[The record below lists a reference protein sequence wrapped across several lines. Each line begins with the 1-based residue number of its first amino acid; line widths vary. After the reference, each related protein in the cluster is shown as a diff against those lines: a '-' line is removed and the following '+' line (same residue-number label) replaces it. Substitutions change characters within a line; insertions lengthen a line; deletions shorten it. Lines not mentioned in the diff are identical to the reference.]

1 MSKKRNNLFY
11 IYKFD
16 SKFLIDNAMGKNMSY
31 TISQARKE
39 LNLVSLADN
48 QVFMFL
54 RRIKGINFNREE
66 LDEIYKIRNDE
77 KSLGKLKQDIDKI
90 EKCQQK
96 IDDILFV
103 PDIITVKMKNKQH
116 YKDLIKNGFSI
127 NGIKFVRLVC
137 TAAYLR
143 RNTVGFINEKYF
155 KQMNEILMCGLDGK
169 LKETNLGKY
178 SAYYGLFMSAT
189 NKVTTPN
196 VCVVNDYETELE
208 NQKVNY
214 ITTDEF
220 GKEIIEERTMNI
232 PMNWADGQGLI
243 SPRMAETWMEDLGLS
258 YLPSGFIIRSAYI
271 KGLVVPFDFHKF
283 SQDIAHTN
291 TIKDVW
297 GKSYN
302 IDDIDVILTVSQFK
316 MWKMYE
322 NWQDY
327 LYYFDKYGHSWGVSR
342 VNKENDDEFVL
353 TNYQY
358 LQTLDLS
365 PDDIQELAQPTIDWI
380 NSIGEG
386 DLMNVLL
393 YLMGGR
399 SDNDEEDAEQIFSEV
414 QMDFV
419 KALMLNP
426 DLLKDEYVKSQILK
440 TLKRKIKDAKIGRLW
455 VRGNYSFQISD
466 PYGLAQWI
474 FGLPV
479 TGLLK
484 ANEMYCDFWNQR
496 TDSKEILCSRSP
508 LVHSSE
514 HLIRKLV
521 ATEEMRE
528 WYQYIWSGI
537 VNSFHDI
544 AVINMSDSDYDGDI
558 IFSTD
563 NQTMINA
570 VVPSPPVTYA
580 KRKAPNQKLTQHN
593 LVINDL
599 RGFGSQIGQITNV
612 ASSIIGK
619 QANFDKDSEEW
630 KELEK
635 RVRLMRKIQGAE
647 IDAAKGLDKIPMPKH
662 WTHKQK
668 IDYENDTEE
677 EIKRKEFENRIVVDK
692 KPYFMSYIYPQLQQ
706 DYKDYVKKHNSK
718 CTRAVGKNVNQLFE
732 QEIRTDEEKKLVY
745 QYNRYMPVMK
755 NNCVMNQ
762 LCSLI
767 EETDFNL
774 KYFRQKEDF
783 DWTMLLNKDYEVKR
797 RSALYARITDILQ
810 RYKNTQNDLAYSAN
824 ALMDISMSSKEL
836 DDYIKEMKNINQM
849 FFLEKE
855 IEHIGLP
862 REEIYNYFVDLIYTK
877 FKQGYH
883 ILWNIFPDQIFKAVS
898 LGKMIYP
905 VRDDDGEYVYFGEK
919 YSFKVVDLYLDSEVD
934 NQ

>member
-1 MSKKRNNLFY
+1 MAQRKMNLFY
-11 IYKFD
+11 IYKFNSD
-16 SKFLIDNAMGKNMSY
+16 YLIKNAMGKDMEY
-31 TISQARKE
+31 TVNQARQE
-39 LNLVSLADN
+39 LNLVSLGDN
-48 QVFMFL
+48 QVLQFL
-54 RRIKGINFNREE
+54 RQIKGIEFNREE
-66 LDEIYKIRNDE
+66 LDVIYKIRNDE
-77 KSLGKLKQDIDKI
+77 KSLPKLKQDIKKI
-90 EKCQQK
+90 EKCQQE

-243 SPRMAETWMEDLGLS
+243 SPRMAEIWMEDLGLS

-283 SQDIAHTN
+283 AQDIAHTN

-619 QANFDKDSEEW
+619 QANFDKNSEEW

-905 VRDDDGEYVYFGEK
+905 VRDDEGEYIYFGER

>member
-1 MSKKRNNLFY
+1 MAQRKMNLFY
-11 IYKFD
+11 IYKFNSD
-16 SKFLIDNAMGKNMSY
+16 YLIKNAMGKDMEYSVN
-31 TISQARKE
+31 QARQE
-39 LNLVSLADN
+39 LNLVSLGDN
-48 QVFMFL
+48 QVLQFL
-54 RRIKGINFNREE
+54 RQIKGIEFNREE
-66 LDEIYKIRNDE
+66 LDAIYKVRNDE
-77 KSLGKLKQDIDKI
+77 KSLPKLKQDIKKI
-90 EKCQQK
+90 EQCQQQ

-220 GKEIIEERTMNI
+220 GKEIIKERTMNI

-258 YLPSGFIIRSAYI
+258 YLPTGFIIRSAYI

-283 SQDIAHTN
+283 AQDIAHTN

-327 LYYFDKYGHSWGVSR
+327 LYYFNKYGHSWGVSR

-365 PDDIQELAQPTIDWI
+365 SDDIQELAQPTIDWI

-496 TDSKEILCSRSP
+496 TNSKEILCSRSP

-647 IDAAKGLDKIPMPKH
+647 ID
-662 WTHKQK
+662 
-668 IDYENDTEE
+668 
-677 EIKRKEFENRIVVDK
+677 
-692 KPYFMSYIYPQLQQ
+692 
-706 DYKDYVKKHNSK
+706 
-718 CTRAVGKNVNQLFE
+718 
-732 QEIRTDEEKKLVY
+732 
-745 QYNRYMPVMK
+745 
-755 NNCVMNQ
+755 
-762 LCSLI
+762 
-767 EETDFNL
+767 
-774 KYFRQKEDF
+774 
-783 DWTMLLNKDYEVKR
+783 
-797 RSALYARITDILQ
+797 
-810 RYKNTQNDLAYSAN
+810 
-824 ALMDISMSSKEL
+824 
-836 DDYIKEMKNINQM
+836 
-849 FFLEKE
+849 
-855 IEHIGLP
+855 
-862 REEIYNYFVDLIYTK
+862 
-877 FKQGYH
+877 
-883 ILWNIFPDQIFKAVS
+883 
-898 LGKMIYP
+898 
-905 VRDDDGEYVYFGEK
+905 
-919 YSFKVVDLYLDSEVD
+919 
-934 NQ
+934 

>member
-1 MSKKRNNLFY
+1 MAQRKMNLFY
-11 IYKFD
+11 IYKFNSD
-16 SKFLIDNAMGKNMSY
+16 YLIKNAMGKDMKYSVN
-31 TISQARKE
+31 QARQE
-39 LNLVSLADN
+39 LNLVSLGDN
-48 QVFMFL
+48 QVLQFL
-54 RRIKGINFNREE
+54 RQIKGIEFNREE
-66 LDEIYKIRNDE
+66 LDAIYKIRNDE
-77 KSLGKLKQDIDKI
+77 KSLPKLKQDIKKI
-90 EKCQQK
+90 EECQQQ

-143 RNTVGFINEKYF
+143 RNTVGFINEEYF

-258 YLPSGFIIRSAYI
+258 YLPTGFIIRSAYI

-283 SQDIAHTN
+283 AQDIAHTN

-327 LYYFDKYGHSWGVSR
+327 LYYFNKYGHSWGVSR

-365 PDDIQELAQPTIDWI
+365 SDDIQELAQPTIDWI

-496 TDSKEILCSRSP
+496 TNSKEILCSRSP

-647 IDAAKGLDKIPMPKH
+647 ID
-662 WTHKQK
+662 
-668 IDYENDTEE
+668 
-677 EIKRKEFENRIVVDK
+677 
-692 KPYFMSYIYPQLQQ
+692 
-706 DYKDYVKKHNSK
+706 
-718 CTRAVGKNVNQLFE
+718 
-732 QEIRTDEEKKLVY
+732 
-745 QYNRYMPVMK
+745 
-755 NNCVMNQ
+755 
-762 LCSLI
+762 
-767 EETDFNL
+767 
-774 KYFRQKEDF
+774 
-783 DWTMLLNKDYEVKR
+783 
-797 RSALYARITDILQ
+797 
-810 RYKNTQNDLAYSAN
+810 
-824 ALMDISMSSKEL
+824 
-836 DDYIKEMKNINQM
+836 
-849 FFLEKE
+849 
-855 IEHIGLP
+855 
-862 REEIYNYFVDLIYTK
+862 
-877 FKQGYH
+877 
-883 ILWNIFPDQIFKAVS
+883 
-898 LGKMIYP
+898 
-905 VRDDDGEYVYFGEK
+905 
-919 YSFKVVDLYLDSEVD
+919 
-934 NQ
+934 